1 MPDAVTI
8 QNWVFN
14 AVSIFLIIEGVLMV
28 MDSMQAK
35 DKTTLSQARA
45 WIRAILMIVLAVVI
59 FWLTHS
65 TKIKVNFGRS
75 ANRGGNYYNNRY

>member
-1 MPDAVTI
+1 MPDAITI

-14 AVSIFLIIEGVLMV
+14 AAAIFLIIEGVLST
-28 MDSMQAK
+28 MDAMQAN

-45 WIRAILMIVLAVVI
+45 WIRAILMVMLAIFI

-65 TKIKVNFGRS
+65 TKVKVNFGRS
-75 ANRGGNYYNNRY
+75 ANRGNYYNNRY